1 LGLRLVAM
9 TMTRRHS
16 HLPRMYDMAIF
27 HWKFGI
33 SLLYPS
39 VLLLFPSRLVTR
51 FDNFARVAFIAASSM
66 ALGLCPVLLL
76 CCGRPRRVRVSVF
89 VIFHDTLVHLLSSR
103 RHVWNVTKVSS
114 FVLSRTAVL
123 YVIYHGSWWFIH
135 QIMGTVLT

>member
-33 SLLYPS
+33 SLYTLLYYCFS
-39 VLLLFPSRLVTR
+39 HQDLLFVSTTCKGG
-51 FDNFARVAFIAASSM
+51 FYCRVQHGAK
-66 ALGLCPVLLL
+66 GCVLFS
-76 CCGRPRRVRVSVF
+76 CYVVGGHGVSEFLSF
-89 VIFHDTLVHLLSSR
+89 VIFTIPLYTLSLR